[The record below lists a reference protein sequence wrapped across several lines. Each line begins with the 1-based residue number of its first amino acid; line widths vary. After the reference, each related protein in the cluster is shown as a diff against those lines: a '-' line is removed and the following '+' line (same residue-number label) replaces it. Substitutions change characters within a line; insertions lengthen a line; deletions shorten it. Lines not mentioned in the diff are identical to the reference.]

1 MTATLDRIRLEADD
15 PHAAV
20 GTVVPYARESRPVRR
35 RRSRSWVVPTLLTIG
50 GLAAR
55 SVITRGL
62 WVDEA
67 MTVAQARLAFPD
79 MIERLRT
86 ADVHPPLYHAT
97 VWLAIRVL
105 GSGEAAVRTPS
116 IIFGTLVVPA
126 MYLAGRE
133 IYDRRTGL
141 VGAALSAIAPVAV
154 WYSQEARMYSLVM
167 LLSILAVWLQF
178 RALRTGRVRE
188 WLLLG
193 IVDAALAWTMYL
205 ATFLV
210 IAQYVVLL
218 GAVIRRRRDSRALR
232 RLLLGCVI
240 AALVTA
246 ALVAPLVSYAWTQA
260 HGPNY
265 SQFSK
270 NTSSTGSHDPG
281 IGLYAVITNGVWAV
295 LGYHSNRAI
304 TSIVAMWPAGVLA
317 ALLLLG
323 RGRSSRTMALITLV
337 LIPGVLL
344 YLQGLRAPD
353 TFTLRYLSAAVPV
366 LYLLLAR
373 LITRV
378 VWTQLATCVVTGV
391 LILCLGVALVDQQLN
406 GENPRRYDFREAL
419 HSVTRS
425 VGPDD
430 VIVYAPTYLRDVIE
444 YYAPNLR
451 AVDAAANLK
460 IQTRGRVIVLG
471 SFFEVPGMY
480 EQIGTVLA
488 HLRQS
493 GRIVTEQ
500 AQYANV
506 RIWVLR

>member
-1 MTATLDRIRLEADD
+1 
-15 PHAAV
+15 
-20 GTVVPYARESRPVRR
+20 
-35 RRSRSWVVPTLLTIG
+35 
-50 GLAAR
+50 
-55 SVITRGL
+55 
-62 WVDEA
+62 
-67 MTVAQARLAFPD
+67 
-79 MIERLRT
+79 MIEQLRT
-86 ADVHPPLYHAT
+86 ADVHPPLYHTT
-97 VWLAIRVL
+97 VWLAIRAL
-105 GSGEAAVRTPS
+105 GDGETAVRLPS
-116 IIFGTLVVPA
+116 IVFGTLVIPA
-126 MYLAGRE
+126 IYLAGRE

-141 VGAALSAIAPVAV
+141 VSAALSAIAPVAV

-167 LLSILAVWLQF
+167 LLSILAVWVQF
-178 RALRTGRVRE
+178 RALRTGRLRE

-193 IVDAALAWTMYL
+193 ILDAALAWTMYL
-205 ATFLV
+205 AIFLV
-210 IAQYVVLL
+210 IAQYVVLFA
-218 GAVIRRRRDSRALR
+218 AVLRRRRDSHALK
-232 RLLLGCVI
+232 RLLLGCLV
-240 AALVTA
+240 AAVVTA
-246 ALVAPLVSYAWTQA
+246 ILLAPLFPYAWTQA

-317 ALLLLG
+317 GLLLLG
-323 RGRSSRTMALITLV
+323 RGRSARTMALVTLV
-337 LIPGVLL
+337 SVPGVLL

-373 LITRV
+373 LLTRV
-378 VWTQLATCVVTGV
+378 VSTDVATCVVTGV
-391 LILCLGVALVDQQLN
+391 LTVCLCAALVDQQLN

-425 VGPDD
+425 VGRDD
-430 VIVYAPTYLRDVIE
+430 VIVYAPTYLRDVIQ
-444 YYAPNLR
+444 YYAPTLT
-451 AVDAAANLK
+451 AVDASANLK
-460 IQTRGRVIVLG
+460 IRTRGRVIVLG

-493 GRIVTEQ
+493 GRIVTDQ

-506 RIWVLR
+506 RIWVLQ